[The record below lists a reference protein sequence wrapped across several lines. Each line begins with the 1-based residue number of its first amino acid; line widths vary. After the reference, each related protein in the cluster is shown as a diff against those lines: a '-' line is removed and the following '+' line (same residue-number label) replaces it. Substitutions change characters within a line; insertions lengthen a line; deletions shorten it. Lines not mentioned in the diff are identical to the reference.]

1 VPSGGGVRSS
11 IQSPNQLLADF
22 RQDLTGASADATDRM
37 RHAIRNGSAYR
48 RPAVK
53 RWFLRRPA
61 VATAAAATVAL
72 AGLVAGGVALS
83 TVDHGTGQ
91 PVGAGAP
98 GGNSTCSTGSAGTS
112 RPSPLQLRDVAYVK
126 AQTQAA
132 LGGWCK
138 SMSAS

>member
-1 VPSGGGVRSS
+1 MNNNEPEEPG
-11 IQSPNQLLADF
+11 IQLLADF

-53 RWFLRRPA
+53 RWFLGRPA
-61 VATAAAATVAL
+61 VATAAAVAL

-91 PVGAGAP
+91 PVVAAHPGATPPTRPAP
-98 GGNSTCSTGSAGTS
+98 PARLARHRCSCATSPMSRRRPRPPWATWTST
-112 RPSPLQLRDVAYVK
+112 L
-126 AQTQAA
+126 
-132 LGGWCK
+132 
-138 SMSAS
+138 